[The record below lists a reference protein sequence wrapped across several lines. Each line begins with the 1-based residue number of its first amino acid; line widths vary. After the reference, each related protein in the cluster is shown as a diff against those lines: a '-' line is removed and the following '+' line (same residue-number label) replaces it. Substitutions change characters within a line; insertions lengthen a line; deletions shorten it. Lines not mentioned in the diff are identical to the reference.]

1 MALTDVPLQTPGL
14 LQYEPFC
21 LFIIFMNLTVFI
33 NFILLLPPPCDKPKT
48 SVEFW
53 DVQAS
58 IHSQLTE
65 LSIFLVFRTNFLFA
79 SYQQFRKPKHLF
91 R

>member
-1 MALTDVPLQTPGL
+1 MALTDVPLRTPGL

-21 LFIIFMNLTVFI
+21 LFIIFMNLTMSLFI
-33 NFILLLPPPCDKPKT
+33 IIILPPPCDKPKT
-48 SVEFW
+48 SSEFY
-53 DVQAS
+53 DVQGS

-65 LSIFLVFRTNFLFA
+65 LSIFLVFRTNFPFA

>member
-1 MALTDVPLQTPGL
+1 MEKRQEITLNQKQT
-14 LQYEPFC
+14 
-21 LFIIFMNLTVFI
+21 
-33 NFILLLPPPCDKPKT
+33 LLLEEETQLC
-48 SVEFW
+48 SSSELEFW
-53 DVQAS
+53 DVQGS